1 MNSEITIKQNI
12 ENALKEFDSQPIR
25 DAATRLLD
33 ILGYRSKRISN
44 DELDNEKYNNL
55 FESAFETSNPFKKLH
70 VLPPEI

>member
-1 MNSEITIKQNI
+1 MNSEKKIKQDI

-44 DELDNEKYNNL
+44 DALDNEKYNNL
-55 FESAFETSNPFKKLH
+55 FESAFETSNPFKKLC
-70 VLPPEI
+70 LEKW